1 MLGTR
6 LWMGAILIG
15 LTVGALVLD
24 EQMVPWHPFLFVLV
38 LLPMLVGCH
47 ELLQLLGP
55 ARRPSPWLCYA
66 ALATLLAANW
76 LPLLDPWTRIASIF
90 AAVVLAAFVT
100 EMAAFQMPGQSVT
113 RMALTVWIA
122 AYL

>member
-24 EQMVPWHPFLFVLV
+24 EQMVPLHPFLFVLV
-38 LLPMLVGCH
+38 LLPMLIGCY

-55 ARRPSPWLCYA
+55 ARRPFPWLCYA
-66 ALATLLAANW
+66 AVA
-76 LPLLDPWTRIASIF
+76 
-90 AAVVLAAFVT
+90 LAAFVT
-100 EMAAFQMPGQSVT
+100 EMAVFQMPGQAVA

-122 AYL
+122 AYLGLLPCFLVRLRWLPG